1 MLKQE
6 KRQLI
11 LVQSSFGGQ
20 GDMQRR
26 KEIGNPFD
34 LKSTIGRPKNG
45 SLSLFLKKVK
55 VQEKLQMILKG

>member
-11 LVQSSFGGQ
+11 LVQSSFEGQ
-20 GDMQRR
+20 GIMQRR
-26 KEIGNPFD
+26 KEIGKAFD
-34 LKSTIGRPKNG
+34 LKSTIGRPKSE

-55 VQEKLQMILKG
+55 VQGKLQMILKG